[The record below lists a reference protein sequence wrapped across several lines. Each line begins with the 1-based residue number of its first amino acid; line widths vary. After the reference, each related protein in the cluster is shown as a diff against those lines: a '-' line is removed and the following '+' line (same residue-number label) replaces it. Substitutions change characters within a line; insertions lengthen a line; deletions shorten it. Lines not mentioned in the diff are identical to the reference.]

1 MDENDIQIPE
11 DQKIDSRIE
20 SVFGRKIAIALLAL
34 DWKYKEMAMKVV
46 SKQTEKALNKTENSI
61 NQDFGELVE
70 AATVA
75 VSVACREKVIKVLNV
90 SLALFNMMVSSSK
103 IDQDAN
109 VMRKFYAT
117 IESEQIVTKLL
128 LKSEESNTRITN
140 KVHEAL
146 LDLSY
151 HPKVGEDFV
160 AKALI
165 S

>member
-1 MDENDIQIPE
+1 
-11 DQKIDSRIE
+11 
-20 SVFGRKIAIALLAL
+20 
-34 DWKYKEMAMKVV
+34 
-46 SKQTEKALNKTENSI
+46 LNKTENSI
-61 NQDFGELVE
+61 NQDLGDLVE
-70 AATVA
+70 AATVS
-75 VSVACREKVIKVLNV
+75 VSVASREKVIKVLNV

-109 VMRKFYAT
+109 VMRKFYGT
-117 IESEQIVTKLL
+117 VESENIVPKLL
-128 LKSEESNTRITN
+128 VKSEESNTRITN

-165 S
+165 A